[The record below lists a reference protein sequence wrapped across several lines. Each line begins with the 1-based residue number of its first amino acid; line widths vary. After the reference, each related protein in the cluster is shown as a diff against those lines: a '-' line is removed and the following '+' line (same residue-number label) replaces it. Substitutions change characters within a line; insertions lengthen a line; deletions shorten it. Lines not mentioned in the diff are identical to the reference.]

1 MSSTNRIA
9 ELQGVKKTYARG
21 GVPVRALRGV
31 HVSIV
36 AGEYAAIMG
45 PSGSGKSTLLHILGC
60 LDQPTSGRYFL
71 EGRDVS
77 RLSDRELSSIRNR
90 KLGFVFQAYNL
101 ISHLTVR
108 ENVEI
113 PLFYMGVPPKE
124 RYRRSMRLV
133 EMVGL
138 KTREW
143 HRPTQLSGGEAQR
156 TAIAR
161 ALVNDPV
168 LILADEPTGN
178 LDSKTGEEIL
188 GVFDEL
194 HSHGSTIVTVTHDRA
209 IGARADRVI
218 SISDGMIVNG
228 APVVSDN
235 VVEAGSKC
243 GK

>member
-1 MSSTNRIA
+1 MLMSPSSEGVIA
-9 ELQGVKKTYARG
+9 RLRGVRKTYGRG

-31 HVSIV
+31 DVSIV
-36 AGEYAAIMG
+36 PGEYAAIMG

-60 LDQPTSGRYFL
+60 LDCPTSGSYVL

-77 RLSDRELSSIRNR
+77 RLSDRELSSTRNR

-113 PLFYMGVPPKE
+113 PLFYMGVHPRE
-124 RYRRSMRLV
+124 RQLRSMELV

-138 KTREW
+138 GGRAE

-161 ALVNDPV
+161 ALVNNPV

-188 GVFDEL
+188 AVFDEL
-194 HSHGSTIVTVTHDRA
+194 HSRRRTIVTVTHDPA
-209 IGARADRVI
+209 IGSRADRVI
-218 SISDGMIVNG
+218 RISDGLIVNG
-228 APVVSDN
+228 ASSD
-235 VVEAGSKC
+235 VDADGERG
-243 GK
+243 